1 MLQRNSK
8 INPNMDTEP
17 IRPVVDR
24 RASVNIPSIVP
35 GVTYEAR
42 RAYVGKIS
50 QQDEAKRIIQAVKDY
65 SFDGSE
71 SAESFAVLVKITDQD
86 FLEDVAMNYKDIYLR
101 SNATL
106 RLDNKE
112 LLKELAKTPDPEGT
126 KPGDLGLSQIRN
138 AATERLA
145 ELERLRKKLPSL
157 AERKIEVGD
166 EATWA
171 VGTNEVA
178 YLADDEKAEYIKQ
191 AANYYSNLMKD
202 QHVAKL
208 IKTLGIN
215 LSVMHSSV
223 WEETKVI
230 AKDEATKARKG
241 LERLNFSKEND
252 WARRGIN
259 TLEGDLFY
267 SDGRPLER

>member
-1 MLQRNSK
+1 
-8 INPNMDTEP
+8 MDTEP